1 MTDRLKIDGYLGGS
15 LGEAADRAVRLEAL
29 GYDGAFSAEGPHEP
43 FLPLVLAAEHT
54 SRLELMTNIAVAFAR
69 SPMDLAQLANDA
81 QLASGGRF
89 ILGVGSQIRPHIE
102 KRFSMPWSSPAQR
115 MRELVLA
122 VKAIQRS
129 WQTGDA
135 LEFRGEFYRH
145 TLMTPFF
152 SPGPNPSAPPP
163 IFVAALGPLMTE
175 VAAEVGDGLL
185 IHPFHS
191 GHFVRDVAAAAVDRG
206 LARAGRDRHD
216 FAVAATVIVATGA
229 DDAAMAQ
236 ARRGVRRLLAFYGST
251 PAYRV
256 VLDAHG
262 WGDLQQQLNTLSK
275 RGQWEKMASLIPD
288 EVYDALVVEGRP
300 EEIGGLVDA
309 RYRGLLDRISFS
321 TPYDL
326 DDESAAAMLTSFDR
340 AGAVRGSGR
349 AP

>member
-1 MTDRLKIDGYLGGS
+1 MKIDGYLGPS
-15 LGEAADRAVRLEAL
+15 LEQASNQAARLEAL
-29 GYDGAFSAEGPHEP
+29 RYDGAFSAEGPHEP

-54 SRLELMTNIAVAFAR
+54 TRLELMTNIAVAFAR

-89 ILGVGSQIRPHIE
+89 ILGVGSQIRPHVE
-102 KRFSMPWSSPAQR
+102 KRFSMPWSSPARR

-122 VKAIQRS
+122 VKAIQQAWAS
-129 WQTGDA
+129 GEV

-152 SPGPNPSAPPP
+152 SPGPNPWGPPP
-163 IFVAALGPLMTE
+163 IFVAGLGPRMTE

-191 GHFVRDVAAAAVDRG
+191 GRFVREIAAAAVQRG
-206 LARAGRDRHD
+206 LATAGRDRRD
-216 FAVAATVIVATGA
+216 LALATTIIVATGR

-236 ARRGVRRLLAFYGST
+236 AQRGVRRLLAFYGST

-262 WGDLQQQLNTLSK
+262 WGDLQSELNTLSK
-275 RGQWEKMASLIPD
+275 RGEWEAMGSLIPD
-288 EVYDALVVEGRP
+288 DVYDALVVQGPPR
-300 EEIGGLVDA
+300 EIAALVED
-309 RYRGLLDRISFS
+309 RYRGLVDRISFS

-326 DDESAAAMLTSFDR
+326 DEETAAELM
-340 AGAVRGSGR
+340 AGFGRDAAPLAVKDSDTTR
-349 AP
+349 